1 MRYDDVLES
10 MNMPMCKGLS
20 FRTWIFASVLALFW
34 SPSIGLNTSQT
45 ASAAPPARPG
55 AAAPLVRPGVAPK
68 PGIKPAAAAPSPKLV
83 VLLVADQFRADNL
96 IRWGHLLSEGG
107 LKRLMREGA
116 RATGRYGQQNTYT
129 GPGHA
134 LIATG
139 SYGYM
144 NGITQNKFWN
154 RQAGRAES
162 MLYDGNVKI
171 LGEKDLSLEDDSS
184 PRNLVGST
192 LFDELRFANK
202 DSKVVSVSL
211 KARGAILLGGHT
223 GHAYWFSDQTGEMT
237 TSTFYM
243 QELPE
248 WAKRWNSGRLA
259 DKLFGKVWDRLL
271 PESAYTNIDA
281 SPHEA
286 DLKGLGRVFPHP
298 TNAKQ
303 QTPNSSYYES
313 INYTPTGLEV
323 QIDFAR
329 AAIEGEQLGQRG
341 VLDAL
346 AVSISGTDLAG
357 HLFGPYSHEYQDM
370 VLRLDR
376 AVEKLLTD
384 LEKKFKPG
392 ELVIAFTADHGA
404 APIPEEAMQKN
415 LLAGRVRKGIV
426 KDTVQKALS
435 QFYSIQGEWV
445 AALEDPSV
453 YISPKMIAQA
463 KADPAQVEEVAG
475 RAVLQIPGVIGY
487 YTRTQ
492 LMRGWVPP
500 TDISSAVLRSY
511 FPSRGGEIVLVMAPF
526 YFWGKY
532 GEKEQGTSHG
542 SFYRYDTEVPMVFW
556 GQPYNPGEYGVID
569 QIDFAATLSH
579 SLKINPP
586 AGCAGRPFMP
596 MLKPRTP

>member
-1 MRYDDVLES
+1 MRISSLVA
-10 MNMPMCKGLS
+10 C
-20 FRTWIFASVLALFW
+20 
-34 SPSIGLNTSQT
+34 
-45 ASAAPPARPG
+45 G
-55 AAAPLVRPGVAPK
+55 AAALLFAQAADPVANAAPVARPAAVA
-68 PGIKPAAAAPSPKLV
+68 GRPAVAAAPAAKPGAKPAVPAVSGPKLV
-83 VLLVADQFRADNL
+83 VLIVADQFRADNL
-96 IRWGHLLSEGG
+96 TRWGHLLSEGG
-107 LKRLMREGA
+107 LKRLMKDGA
-116 RATGRYGQQNTYT
+116 RAVGRYGQQNTYT

-139 SYGYM
+139 SYGYL

-171 LGEKDLSLEDDSS
+171 LGEKELSLEDDSS
-184 PRNLVGST
+184 PRNLIGST
-192 LFDELRFANK
+192 VFDELRFASK

-223 GHAYWFSDQTGEMT
+223 GHAYWFSDQSGEMT
-237 TSTFYM
+237 TSTFYT
-243 QELPE
+243 QDTAE
-248 WAKRWNSGRLA
+248 WVKRWNSGKMA

-303 QTPNSSYYES
+303 QAPGPGYYES
-313 INYTPTGLEV
+313 INYTPTGLEI
-323 QIDFAR
+323 QMDFAR
-329 AAIEGEQLGQRG
+329 AAIDGEQLGQRG
-341 VLDAL
+341 VTDAI
-346 AVSISGTDLAG
+346 AISVSGTDLAG

-370 VLRLDR
+370 VLRFDR
-376 AVEKLLTD
+376 AVEKLLQD

-392 ELVIAFTADHGA
+392 EFVVAFTADHGA
-404 APIPEEAMQKN
+404 APIPEEAMQKS

-475 RAVLQIPGVIGY
+475 RAVLEIPGVIGY
-487 YTRTQ
+487 FTRTQ
-492 LMRGWVPP
+492 LMRGWMPP
-500 TDISSAVLRSY
+500 TDVSTAVVRSY
-511 FPSRGGEIVLVMAPF
+511 FPSRGGELVLVMAPF

-542 SFYRYDTEVPMVFW
+542 SFYRYDTEVPVVFY
-556 GQPYNPGEYGVID
+556 GPQFNPGEYGVID
-569 QIDFAATLSH
+569 QVDFA
-579 SLKINPP
+579 
-586 AGCAGRPFMP
+586 
-596 MLKPRTP
+596 

>member
-1 MRYDDVLES
+1 MTRG
-10 MNMPMCKGLS
+10 KGLRYS
-20 FRTWIFASVLALFW
+20 SWVAYGALVALL
-34 SPSIGLNTSQT
+34 SQGGPSEV
-45 ASAAPPARPG
+45 SAAPPPRPAARAAAGQAG
-55 AAAPLVRPGVAPK
+55 AAAK
-68 PGIKPAAAAPSPKLV
+68 PGLKAAAAATAGPKLI
-83 VLLVADQFRADNL
+83 LLIVADQFRADNL
-96 IRWGHLLSEGG
+96 TRWGHLLSEGG
-107 LKRLMREGA
+107 LKRLLREGA
-116 RATGRYGQQNTYT
+116 RGIGRYGQQNTYT

-139 SYGYM
+139 SYGYL

-171 LGEKDLSLEDDSS
+171 LGEKELSLEDDSS
-184 PRNLVGST
+184 PRNLIGST
-192 LFDELRFANK
+192 VFDELRFASK

-223 GHAYWFSDQTGEMT
+223 GQAYWFSDQSGEMT
-237 TSTFYM
+237 TSTFYSNDTS
-243 QELPE
+243 E
-248 WAKRWNSGRLA
+248 WVKRWNSGKLA

-303 QTPNSSYYES
+303 QAPGPGYYES
-313 INYTPTGLEV
+313 INYTPTGLEI
-323 QIDFAR
+323 QMDFAR
-329 AAIEGEQLGQRG
+329 AAIDGEQLGQRG
-341 VLDAL
+341 VTDAL
-346 AVSISGTDLAG
+346 AISVSGTDLAG

-370 VLRLDR
+370 VLRFDR
-376 AVEKLLTD
+376 AVEKLLQD

-392 ELVIAFTADHGA
+392 ELVVAFTADHGA
-404 APIPEEAMQKN
+404 APIPEEAMQKS

-445 AALEDPSV
+445 AALEDPSI

-475 RAVLQIPGVIGY
+475 RAVLEIPGVMGY

-492 LMRGWVPP
+492 LMRGWMPP
-500 TDISSAVLRSY
+500 TEVSTAVVRSY
-511 FPSRGGEIVLVMAPF
+511 FPSRGGELVLVMAPF

-556 GQPYNPGEYGVID
+556 GQPFNPGEYGVID
-569 QIDFAATLSH
+569 QIDFAATLAH
-579 SLKINPP
+579 AIRVTPP
-586 AGCAGRPFMP
+586 AACLGRPVMP
-596 MLKPRTP
+596 MLKQRTP

>member
-1 MRYDDVLES
+1 MRYDDLLES

-34 SPSIGLNTSQT
+34 SQSIGLNTSQT

-55 AAAPLVRPGVAPK
+55 AAAPLVRPGMAPK

>member
-492 LMRGWVPP
+492 LMRGWIPP

-556 GQPYNPGEYGVID
+556 GQSYNPGEYGVID

>member
-237 TSTFYM
+237 TSTFYL

-492 LMRGWVPP
+492 LMRGWIPP

-556 GQPYNPGEYGVID
+556 GQSYNPGEYGVID

>member
-1 MRYDDVLES
+1 
-10 MNMPMCKGLS
+10 MPRRECVPWFCRLH
-20 FRTWIFASVLALFW
+20 AV
-34 SPSIGLNTSQT
+34 
-45 ASAAPPARPG
+45 ARPDWVAWVFC
-55 AAAPLVRPGVAPK
+55 AAFVVTVPQALAVPLARPAVG
-68 PGIKPAAAAPSPKLV
+68 KPAVGKPAVGKPAVATQPKLV
-83 VLLVADQFRADNL
+83 LLLVADQFRADNL
-96 IRWGHLLSEGG
+96 TRWGHLLSEGG

-139 SYGYM
+139 AYGYL

-171 LGEKDLSLEDDSS
+171 LGEKELSLEDDSS
-184 PRNLVGST
+184 PRNLIGST
-192 LFDELRFANK
+192 VFDELRFANK
-202 DSKVVSVSL
+202 DAKVVSVSL

-223 GHAYWFSDQTGEMT
+223 GNAYWFSDQTGEMT

-243 QELPE
+243 QDLPE
-248 WAKRWNSGRLA
+248 WAKRWNAGRLA

-271 PESAYTNIDA
+271 PETAYTNIDA

-303 QTPNSSYYES
+303 QTPNTHYYES
-313 INYTPTGLEV
+313 VNYTPTGLEL
-323 QIDFAR
+323 QLDFAR

-346 AVSISGTDLAG
+346 AISVSGTDLVG

-376 AVEKLLTD
+376 AVEKLLAD

-392 ELVIAFTADHGA
+392 ELIVAFTADHGA
-404 APIPEEAMQKN
+404 APIPEEAMQKS
-415 LLAGRVRKGIV
+415 LLAGRIRKGIV

-435 QFYSIQGEWV
+435 QFYSIKGDWV
-445 AALEDPSV
+445 VSLEDPSV
-453 YISPKMIAQA
+453 YISPKMIGQA
-463 KADPAQVEEVAG
+463 KADPAQVEEIAG
-475 RAVLQIPGVIGY
+475 RAVLEIPGVIGY

-492 LMRGWVPP
+492 LMRGWMPP
-500 TDISSAVLRSY
+500 TEVSTAVVRSY

-556 GQPYNPGEYGVID
+556 GAPYTPGEYGVQD
-569 QIDFAATLSH
+569 QVDFAATLSH
-579 SLKINPP
+579 SLKLNPP
-586 AGCAGRPFMP
+586 AACVGRPVMP
-596 MLKPRTP
+596 MLKQRVP

>member
-1 MRYDDVLES
+1 MTRR
-10 MNMPMCKGLS
+10 KGL
-20 FRTWIFASVLALFW
+20 RISVLVACSTAAALLDQVL
-34 SPSIGLNTSQT
+34 GQGV
-45 ASAAPPARPG
+45 AAAPPARPAVG
-55 AAAPLVRPGVAPK
+55 VRPAPAPVK
-68 PGIKPAAAAPSPKLV
+68 PGQKPVATVQAGPKLV
-83 VLLVADQFRADNL
+83 LLIVADQFRADNL
-96 IRWGHLLSEGG
+96 TRWSHLLSEGG
-107 LKRLMREGA
+107 LKKLMTQGA
-116 RATGRYGQQNTYT
+116 RAIGRYGQQNTYT

-139 SYGYM
+139 SYGYL

-171 LGEKDLSLEDDSS
+171 IGEKDLSLEDDSS
-184 PRNLVGST
+184 PRNLIGST
-192 LFDELRFANK
+192 VFDELRFANK

-223 GHAYWFSDQTGEMT
+223 GQAYWFSDQSGEMT
-237 TSTFYM
+237 TSTFYG
-243 QELPE
+243 PDTAE
-248 WAKRWNSGRLA
+248 WVKRWNSGKMA

-303 QTPNSSYYES
+303 QAPGPGYYES
-313 INYTPTGLEV
+313 INYTPTGLEI
-323 QIDFAR
+323 QMDFAR
-329 AAIEGEQLGQRG
+329 AAIDGEQLGQRG
-341 VLDAL
+341 VTDAL
-346 AVSISGTDLAG
+346 AISVSGTDLAG

-370 VLRLDR
+370 VLRFDR
-376 AVEKLLTD
+376 AVEKLLQD

-392 ELVIAFTADHGA
+392 ELVVAFTADHGA
-404 APIPEEAMQKN
+404 APIPEEAMQKS

-435 QFYSIQGEWV
+435 QFYSTQGEWV

-453 YISPKMIAQA
+453 YISPKMIAQS

-475 RAVLQIPGVIGY
+475 RAVLEIPGVIGY
-487 YTRTQ
+487 FTRTQ
-492 LMRGWVPP
+492 MMRGWVPP
-500 TDISSAVLRSY
+500 TDVATAVVRSY
-511 FPSRGGEIVLVMAPF
+511 FPSRGGELVLVMAPF

-556 GQPYNPGEYGVID
+556 GQPFHPGEYGVID
-569 QIDFAATLSH
+569 QVDFAATLAH
-579 SLKINPP
+579 ALRLTPP
-586 AGCAGRPFMP
+586 AACAGRPVMP
-596 MLKPRTP
+596 MLKPRIP

>member
-1 MRYDDVLES
+1 M
-10 MNMPMCKGLS
+10 
-20 FRTWIFASVLALFW
+20 AAALLVQV
-34 SPSIGLNTSQT
+34 IGQGV
-45 ASAAPPARPG
+45 SAAPPARPAAG
-55 AAAPLVRPGVAPK
+55 ARPALAPVK
-68 PGIKPAAAAPSPKLV
+68 PGQKPAAAAQAGPKLV
-83 VLLVADQFRADNL
+83 LLIVADQFRADNL
-96 IRWGHLLSEGG
+96 TRWSHLLSEGG
-107 LKRLMREGA
+107 LKKLMTQGA
-116 RATGRYGQQNTYT
+116 RAIGRYGQQNTYT

-139 SYGYM
+139 SYGYL

-171 LGEKDLSLEDDSS
+171 IGEKDLSLEDDSS
-184 PRNLVGST
+184 PRNLIGST
-192 LFDELRFANK
+192 VFDELRFSSK
-202 DSKVVSVSL
+202 ESKVVSVSL

-223 GHAYWFSDQTGEMT
+223 GQAYWFSDQSGEMT
-237 TSTFYM
+237 TSTFYGADTA
-243 QELPE
+243 E
-248 WAKRWNSGRLA
+248 WVKRWNSGKLA

-286 DLKGLGRVFPHP
+286 DLKGLGRVFTHQ

-303 QTPNSSYYES
+303 QATGPGYYES
-313 INYTPTGLEV
+313 ITYTPTGLEI
-323 QIDFAR
+323 QMDFAR
-329 AAIEGEQLGQRG
+329 AAIDGEQLGQRG
-341 VLDAL
+341 VTDAL
-346 AVSISGTDLAG
+346 AISVSGTDLAG

-370 VLRLDR
+370 VLRFDR
-376 AVEKLLTD
+376 AVEKLLQD
-384 LEKKFKPG
+384 LDKKFKPG
-392 ELVIAFTADHGA
+392 ELVVAFTADHGA
-404 APIPEEAMQKN
+404 APIPEEAMQKS

-435 QFYSIQGEWV
+435 QFYSTQGEWV

-453 YISPKMIAQA
+453 YISPKMIAQS

-475 RAVLQIPGVIGY
+475 RAVLEIPGVIGY

-500 TDISSAVLRSY
+500 TDVSTAVVRSY
-511 FPSRGGEIVLVMAPF
+511 FPSRGGELVLVMAPF

-556 GQPYNPGEYGVID
+556 GQPFNPGEYGVID
-569 QIDFAATLSH
+569 QVDFAATLAH
-579 SLKINPP
+579 SLRLTPP
-586 AGCAGRPFMP
+586 AACAGRPVMP
-596 MLKPRTP
+596 MLKQRIP

>member
-1 MRYDDVLES
+1 MTRG
-10 MNMPMCKGLS
+10 KGLRIS
-20 FRTWIFASVLALFW
+20 SLVACGAALALLVSAGF
-34 SPSIGLNTSQT
+34 SGV
-45 ASAAPPARPG
+45 SAALPGRPAPG
-55 AAAPLVRPGVAPK
+55 PKPAVAPLAK
-68 PGIKPAAAAPSPKLV
+68 PGQKPTAATTTGPKLV
-83 VLLVADQFRADNL
+83 LLIVADQFRADNL
-96 IRWGHLLSEGG
+96 TRWGHLLSEGG
-107 LKRLMREGA
+107 LKRLMKDGA
-116 RATGRYGQQNTYT
+116 RAIGRYGQQNTYT

-139 SYGYM
+139 SYGYL

-154 RQAGRAES
+154 RQGGRAES

-171 LGEKDLSLEDDSS
+171 IGEKELSLEDDSS
-184 PRNLVGST
+184 PRNLIGST
-192 LFDELRFANK
+192 VFDELRFANK
-202 DSKVVSVSL
+202 ESKVVSVSL

-223 GHAYWFSDQTGEMT
+223 GQAYWFSDQTGEMT
-237 TSTFYM
+237 TSTFYG
-243 QELPE
+243 PDTAE
-248 WAKRWNSGRLA
+248 WVKRWNGGKLA

-271 PESAYTNIDA
+271 PESAYTTLDA

-303 QTPNSSYYES
+303 QAPGPGYYES
-313 INYTPTGLEV
+313 INYTPTGLEI
-323 QIDFAR
+323 QMDFAR

-341 VLDAL
+341 VTDAL
-346 AVSISGTDLAG
+346 AISVSGTDLAG

-370 VLRLDR
+370 VLRFDR
-376 AVEKLLTD
+376 AVEKLLQD
-384 LEKKFKPG
+384 LERKFKPG
-392 ELVIAFTADHGA
+392 ELVVAFTADHGA
-404 APIPEEAMQKN
+404 APIPEEAMQKS
-415 LLAGRVRKGIV
+415 LLAGRIRKGIV

-475 RAVLQIPGVIGY
+475 RAVLEIPGVIGY

-500 TDISSAVLRSY
+500 TDVSTAVVRSY
-511 FPSRGGEIVLVMAPF
+511 FPSRGGELVLVMAPF

-556 GQPYNPGEYGVID
+556 GQPFNGGEYGVID
-569 QIDFAATLSH
+569 QVDFAATLAH
-579 SLKINPP
+579 ALRLTPP
-586 AGCAGRPFMP
+586 AACVGRPVMM

>member
-34 SPSIGLNTSQT
+34 SQSIGLNTSQT

-55 AAAPLVRPGVAPK
+55 AAAPLVRPGMAPK

-237 TSTFYM
+237 TSTFYL

-492 LMRGWVPP
+492 LMRGWIPP

>member
-1 MRYDDVLES
+1 MTRS
-10 MNMPMCKGLS
+10 KGLRIS
-20 FRTWIFASVLALFW
+20 SLVAC
-34 SPSIGLNTSQT
+34 
-45 ASAAPPARPG
+45 G
-55 AAAPLVRPGVAPK
+55 AAALLFAQAAGPVANAAPVARPAAVA
-68 PGIKPAAAAPSPKLV
+68 GRPAVAAAPAAKPGAKPVVPAVSGPKLV
-83 VLLVADQFRADNL
+83 VLIVADQFRADNL
-96 IRWGHLLSEGG
+96 TRWGHLLSEGG
-107 LKRLMREGA
+107 LKRLMKDGA
-116 RATGRYGQQNTYT
+116 RAVGRYGQQNTYT

-139 SYGYM
+139 SYGYL

-171 LGEKDLSLEDDSS
+171 LGEKELSLEDDSS
-184 PRNLVGST
+184 PRNLIGST
-192 LFDELRFANK
+192 VFDELRFASK

-223 GHAYWFSDQTGEMT
+223 GHAYWFSDQSGEMT
-237 TSTFYM
+237 TSTFYT
-243 QELPE
+243 QDTAE
-248 WAKRWNSGRLA
+248 WVKRWNSGKMA

-303 QTPNSSYYES
+303 QAPGPGYYES
-313 INYTPTGLEV
+313 INYTPTGLEI
-323 QIDFAR
+323 QMDFAR
-329 AAIEGEQLGQRG
+329 AAIDGEQLGQRG
-341 VLDAL
+341 VTDAI
-346 AVSISGTDLAG
+346 AISVSGTDLAG

-370 VLRLDR
+370 VLRFDR
-376 AVEKLLTD
+376 AVEKLLQD

-392 ELVIAFTADHGA
+392 EFVVAFTADHGA
-404 APIPEEAMQKN
+404 APIPEEAMQKS

-475 RAVLQIPGVIGY
+475 RAVLEIPGVIGY
-487 YTRTQ
+487 FTRTQ
-492 LMRGWVPP
+492 LMRGWMPP
-500 TDISSAVLRSY
+500 TDVSTAVVRSY
-511 FPSRGGEIVLVMAPF
+511 FPSRGGELVLVMAPF

-542 SFYRYDTEVPMVFW
+542 SFYRYDTEVPVVFY
-556 GQPYNPGEYGVID
+556 GPQFNPGEYGVID
-569 QIDFAATLSH
+569 QVDFAATLAH
-579 SLKINPP
+579 SLKLTPP
-586 AGCAGRPFMP
+586 AACAGRPMMP
-596 MLKPRTP
+596 MLKPRTVP

>member
-492 LMRGWVPP
+492 LMRGWIPP

>member
-55 AAAPLVRPGVAPK
+55 AAAPLVRPGMAPK

-492 LMRGWVPP
+492 LMRGWIPP

-556 GQPYNPGEYGVID
+556 GQSYNPGEYGVID

>member
-34 SPSIGLNTSQT
+34 SQSIGLNTSQT

-55 AAAPLVRPGVAPK
+55 AAAPLVRPGMAPK

>member
-34 SPSIGLNTSQT
+34 SQSIGLNTSQT

-237 TSTFYM
+237 TSTFYL

>member
-34 SPSIGLNTSQT
+34 SQSIGLNTSQT

-55 AAAPLVRPGVAPK
+55 AAAPLVRPGMAPK

-492 LMRGWVPP
+492 LMRGWIPP